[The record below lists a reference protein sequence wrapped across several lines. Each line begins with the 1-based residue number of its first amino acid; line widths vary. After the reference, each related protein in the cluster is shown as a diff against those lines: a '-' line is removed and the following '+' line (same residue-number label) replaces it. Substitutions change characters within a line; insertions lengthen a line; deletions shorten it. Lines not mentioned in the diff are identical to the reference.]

1 MIINDIYLTSQEFLQ
16 EYASKE
22 DVIKAKRKQQSTC
35 LAVRLQISRLRKL
48 TTKTVKRHAVDKV
61 RSLPPTSNAAM
72 FHSMRVYLQYQYWK
86 GIPIV
91 DLIPTKWDWTF
102 KTEKLL
108 PTPVF
113 KCINNLQPTF
123 CQKSATAIV
132 KLTATIRD
140 IAVESERM
148 AQRIQVD
155 VDNVNEST
163 ASIQEILQNLV
174 MGVKTKPRFENL

>member
-22 DVIKAKRKQQSTC
+22 DVIKAKRKHQSTC

-48 TTKTVKRHAVDKV
+48 TTKTVKRHPVDKV
-61 RSLPPTSNAAM
+61 RSLPPISNAAM

-86 GIPIV
+86 GIPIA
-91 DLIPTKWDWTF
+91 DLILLNGIGLS
-102 KTEKLL
+102 KLKNSYL
-108 PTPVF
+108 HLYLF

-140 IAVESERM
+140 IAVESERI
-148 AQRIQVD
+148 AQRIKWMW
-155 VDNVNEST
+155 
-163 ASIQEILQNLV
+163 I
-174 MGVKTKPRFENL
+174 M